1 MNPSPSSLS
10 RRGFLTASGTVGM
23 SAAVGHAQTT
33 TTTSEETQQEPDWT
47 FSKSDI
53 DAYYPFET
61 ADGVAYVL
69 GTSESD
75 GRNQYEITLY
85 AIDQANRTT
94 LWTETF
100 PSFANMA
107 VEDGTVFV
115 TTTTGDGERRQNY
128 ELRAFDSKNGSE
140 QWRHPVHEYPRQL
153 TAEGDSIYVAGNR
166 GIEAI
171 DIDFGSEVWQ
181 SDAEI
186 GEVYMVS
193 HLGSLI
199 YISTRDGVY
208 ALSDDD
214 GKEQWHRNGQNVEGA
229 DAIDV
234 DRNPLRLQVA
244 TEKGILCRS
253 GSTAVF
259 LEPEDGAVQWTASLD
274 NSNYSEPVLHGD
286 TVYFWGD
293 SLSAV
298 SVGDGTIRWEYDE
311 TNRRERGRS
320 VVVADGAVFSI
331 VDQTIVAVNFDGSER
346 WTFELSEEDD
356 YRLSWGDIAD
366 GTFYVVH
373 GSKLRA
379 LSTEDGTV
387 EWSFQPD
394 EEMTMIT
401 VSEDAVLLGTQG
413 SLYGFDLP
421 QSIPE
426 ILVDETTH
434 FFTSGV
440 GIALSSIL
448 LGSGVFVAY
457 RRMNAEPESPDG
469 TAKPEL
475 DSESQPAS
483 EPAPEPEPEYGR
495 LERIASDEFTET
507 FRVRKRSDDGPR
519 VVVEKHLTDS
529 TLAGEFQSAVEQWAD
544 LSDRKGVVPVL
555 DFGDDWA
562 ELPEYEGGSLADGER
577 PTGERIKALS
587 DANMTVHRAHGDGLI
602 HGGLTPETIL
612 LDSDGR
618 GGVSDWKLA
627 RVLADHRDSSPYD
640 APEQVAGEA
649 ADERTDVYR
658 LGAIAHFALT
668 GDAPAGA
675 SPPTADDS
683 PSPQDYTSLSPDIA
697 DVLSTAMASDPD
709 DRYQSVVKFDDMLRW
724 ATFRA

>member
-10 RRGFLTASGTVGM
+10 RRGFLTAYGTVGM
-23 SAAVGHAQTT
+23 ATAVGNAQTT
-33 TTTSEETQQEPDWT
+33 TTTSEESQREPDWT
-47 FSKSDI
+47 FSKADI

-69 GTSESD
+69 GSSESD
-75 GRNQYEITLY
+75 RTNQYEITLY
-85 AIDQANRTT
+85 AIDQADRTT
-94 LWTETF
+94 LWTETL
-100 PSFANMA
+100 PSLANM
-107 VEDGTVFV
+107 VIEDGTVFV
-115 TTTTGDGERRQNY
+115 TTTTGDGETQQNY
-128 ELRAFDSKNGSE
+128 ELRAFDSKNGDE

-171 DIDFGSEVWQ
+171 DIDSGSEVWQ

-186 GEVYMVS
+186 GAVHMLS
-193 HLGSLI
+193 HVGSTI
-199 YISTRDGVY
+199 YTTTNAGVY
-208 ALSDDD
+208 ALSDED
-214 GKEQWHRNGQNVEGA
+214 GKEQWHRDGQNVGGSDVI
-229 DAIDV
+229 DA
-234 DRNPLRLQVA
+234 DRNPLRLQLA
-244 TEKGILCRS
+244 TAKGILCRS
-253 GSTAVF
+253 GSTVVSF
-259 LEPEDGAVQWTASLD
+259 DPENGDTQWTASLD
-274 NSNYSEPVLHGD
+274 NSSYSEPVLHED

-293 SLSAV
+293 SLFAV

-311 TNRRERGRS
+311 ANRRERGRS
-320 VVVADGAVFSI
+320 VLVADGAVFSI

-346 WTFELSEEDD
+346 WTFELPEEDD
-356 YRLSWGDIAD
+356 YRLSWGDIVD

-394 EEMTMIT
+394 EEMTTIS
-401 VSEDAVLLGTQG
+401 VSEEAVLLGTME
-413 SLYGFDLP
+413 SLYCFDLP
-421 QSIPE
+421 QSIPDM
-426 ILVDETTH
+426 LVEETTG
-434 FFTSGV
+434 FLTSGV
-440 GIALSSIL
+440 GIALSSVL

-457 RRMNAEPESPDG
+457 RRMNAEPESSDG
-469 TAKPEL
+469 TPKPEL
-475 DSESQPAS
+475 DSESQPDS
-483 EPAPEPEPEYGR
+483 KPEPEPEPEYGR

-507 FRVRKRSDDGPR
+507 FRVRERSEDGPR
-519 VVVEKHLTDS
+519 VVVKKHLTDS
-529 TLAGEFQSAVEQWAD
+529 NLIEEFESAVERWAD

-562 ELPEYEGGSLADGER
+562 ELPDYEGGSLADSER

-602 HGGLTPETIL
+602 HGGLRPETIL
-612 LDSDGR
+612 LDGDGR
-618 GGVSDWKLA
+618 GGVSDWELA
-627 RVLADHRDSSPYD
+627 TAFTDHRDSSPYD

-658 LGAIAHFALT
+658 LGAIAYFVLT

-683 PSPQDYTSLSPDIA
+683 PSLQDYSSLSPELT
-697 DVLSTAMASDPD
+697 DVLSTAMASNPD